1 MTEQE
6 AFNKLKARMGE
17 WQSYVDQT
25 PAPRMQAAE
34 EAKAEPDLFDWNGA
48 SDGPAPAAPPVAA
61 SAYASTPNAAVPSVA
76 VPSAPAPE
84 VKPDKTLVARLI
96 RYETQIAEL
105 QAALERDR
113 AQGISPAALAVQ
125 EAAIANLSAELES
138 EPRLALATNEAGYT
152 PEGNVPAG
160 MKPNL
165 TPEEAKANQLLWML
179 VGVVILGIC
188 SLLAI
193 LALH

>member
-1 MTEQE
+1 MAQHYREIVMTEQE
-6 AFNKLKARMGE
+6 AVNKLKSRMGE

-25 PAPRMQAAE
+25 PARMQAAE

-48 SDGPAPAAPPVAA
+48 AEGQQATALQTPASPLSA
-61 SAYASTPNAAVPSVA
+61 SAYAPAPSAA

-105 QAALERDR
+105 QAALEQDR
-113 AQGISPAALAVQ
+113 AQGVNPAALAVQ

-138 EPRLALATNEAGYT
+138 EP
-152 PEGNVPAG
+152 
-160 MKPNL
+160 
-165 TPEEAKANQLLWML
+165 
-179 VGVVILGIC
+179 
-188 SLLAI
+188 
-193 LALH
+193 